1 MIEEA
6 TTFEM
11 FKQVQLFHTDTAGK
25 ASLATLCRFAQ
36 ESAGYHAE
44 RLGFGIMRLAELGIA
59 WVLREQAMSVVRRP
73 ALGEV
78 LRVVTWPTRAER
90 ILCHRDCRIE
100 DAAGGLVARGTSVWF
115 GLDLKT
121 RRPLKAESFFR
132 LQWAAMPAP
141 VFEEPLPD
149 LDAPAGDRA
158 EEIRVVRASDL
169 DALGHMNN
177 LRYLDWIED
186 HLHGGVP
193 EAQAMLGVRIRHARE
208 VTAGDAVRIRH
219 EERGGDV
226 LVSMQD
232 DGHGREVCLARI
244 FGSERA

>member
-6 TTFEM
+6 TPTFELL
-11 FKQVQLFHTDTAGK
+11 KQVQLFHTDSAGRV
-25 ASLATLCRFAQ
+25 SLAALCRFAQ

-44 RLGFGIMRLAELGIA
+44 RLGFGFMRLAELDIA
-59 WVLREQAMSVVRRP
+59 WVLREQAVRVLRRP
-73 ALGEV
+73 VLGEV

-90 ILCHRDCRIE
+90 ILCHRDYRIE
-100 DAAGGLVARGTSVWF
+100 DEAGAVVAMGTTAWF

-132 LQWAAMPAP
+132 LQWERMPGP
-141 VFEEPLPD
+141 VFADPLPD
-149 LDAPAGDRA
+149 LEAPAGECP
-158 EEIRVVRASDL
+158 EETRVVRASDL

-186 HLHGGVP
+186 HLQGSTSRQGAV
-193 EAQAMLGVRIRHARE
+193 LGVRIRHSRE

-219 EERGGDV
+219 AARGDDM

-232 DGHGREVCLARI
+232 DGPGREVCLARA
-244 FGSERA
+244 FGE

>member
-6 TTFEM
+6 TPTFELC
-11 FKQVQLFHTDTAGK
+11 KQVQLFHSDAEGK
-25 ASLATLCRFAQ
+25 ASLTALCRFAQ

-44 RLGFGIMRLAELGIA
+44 RLGFGFMRLAELDIA
-59 WVLREQAMSVVRRP
+59 WVLREQAMRVVRRP

-90 ILCHRDCRIE
+90 ILCHRDYRIE
-100 DAAGGLVARGTSVWF
+100 DEGGALVALGTSAWF

-121 RRPLKAESFFR
+121 RRPLKAASFFSLR
-132 LQWAAMPAP
+132 WERMPGPA
-141 VFEEPLPD
+141 FTDPLPD
-149 LDAPAGDRA
+149 LETPAGDCP
-158 EEIRVVRASDL
+158 EETRVVRVSDL

-186 HLHGGVP
+186 HLEGSASRQGAVF
-193 EAQAMLGVRIRHARE
+193 GVRIRHSRE
-208 VTAGDAVRIRH
+208 VTVGDAVRIRH
-219 EERGGDV
+219 AAQGSDV

-232 DGHGREVCLARI
+232 DGPGREICLARV
-244 FGSERA
+244 FGA